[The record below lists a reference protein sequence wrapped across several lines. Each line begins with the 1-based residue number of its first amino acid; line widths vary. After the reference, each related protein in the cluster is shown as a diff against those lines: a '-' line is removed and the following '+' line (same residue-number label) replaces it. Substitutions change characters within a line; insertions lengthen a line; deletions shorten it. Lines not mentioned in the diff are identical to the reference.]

1 MNIFRVILEECRP
14 KQWIKNTLVIVAP
27 LTSKSLFESST
38 LISTIAIFCSM
49 CAVSSATYFVND
61 LRDREADAR
70 HAKKQRRPIASGRL
84 SVHVA
89 YFVIAVLLSVGLV
102 TAALVSIESLLIVFI
117 YLSLT
122 TAYSFRL
129 KHVPVIEIIIVASGF
144 MIRAFLGAVAADVPP
159 SSWFMTCIFAGS
171 LFVATRKRY
180 AEKKAAYLGR
190 AETRK
195 VLNSYSLKVLSIGSQ
210 LLSACF
216 VLAYLAWCAKVNIG
230 GSASL
235 TLRLVSAVPLCGAVI
250 RYQRQSEGEIGES
263 PEDLLTEDLV
273 MKIWGIFWIIAVGL
287 SLYAG

>member
-1 MNIFRVILEECRP
+1 MKNLRVLLEECRP
-14 KQWIKNTLVIVAP
+14 KQWIKNSLVVVAP

-61 LRDREADAR
+61 VRDREADAQ
-70 HAKKQRRPIASGRL
+70 HAKKRRRPIASGRL

-89 YFVIAVLLSVGLV
+89 YIGIAVLLSVGLAM
-102 TAALVSIESLLIVFI
+102 AAIVSIKSLIVVVV

-129 KHVPVIEIIIVASGF
+129 KHVPFIEIAIVASGF
-144 MIRAFLGAVAADVPP
+144 VIRAFLGAIAAEVPP
-159 SSWFMTCIFAGS
+159 SSWFMTSIFAGS

-180 AEKKAAYLGR
+180 AEKKLAHSGGI
-190 AETRK
+190 ETRR
-195 VLNSYSLKVLSIGSQ
+195 VLNSYSLKVLSVGSQ

-216 VLAYLAWCAKVNIG
+216 VLAYIAWCVEVNIG
-230 GSASL
+230 GSGAL

-263 PEDLLTEDLV
+263 PEDLLTEDRT
-273 MKIWGIFWIIAVGL
+273 MRIWGIFWTIAVGL

>member
-1 MNIFRVILEECRP
+1 
-14 KQWIKNTLVIVAP
+14 
-27 LTSKSLFESST
+27 
-38 LISTIAIFCSM
+38 M
-49 CAVSSATYFVND
+49 CAMSSATYFVND

-159 SSWFMTCIFAGS
+159 SSWFMTCIFVGS

-195 VLNSYSLKVLSIGSQ
+195 VLNSYSLKVLSFGSQ
-210 LLSACF
+210 LLGACF
-216 VLAYLAWCAKVNIG
+216 FLAYLAWCAKVNIG
-230 GSASL
+230 GSGSF

-250 RYQRQSEGEIGES
+250 RYQRQSEGKIGES
-263 PEDLLTEDLV
+263 PEDLLTEDLA

>member
-1 MNIFRVILEECRP
+1 MKNFRVLLEECRP
-14 KQWIKNTLVIVAP
+14 KQWIKNSLVVVAP
-27 LTSKSLFESST
+27 LTSKTLFDSST
-38 LISTIAIFCSM
+38 LLSTIAIFCSM

-61 LRDREADAR
+61 VRDREADAQ

-84 SVHVA
+84 SLQVA
-89 YFVIAVLLSVGLV
+89 YIGIAMLLGVGLA
-102 TAALVSIESLLIVFI
+102 TAALVSIKSFLVVVA

-129 KHVPVIEIIIVASGF
+129 KHVPIVEIVIVASGF
-144 MIRAFLGAVAADVPP
+144 VIRAFLGAVAADVPP
-159 SSWFMTCIFAGS
+159 STWFMASIFAGS

-180 AEKKAAYLGR
+180 AEKKAAYLGG

-195 VLNSYSLKVLSIGSQ
+195 VLNSYSLRVLSVGSQ
-210 LLSACF
+210 LLSAFF
-216 VLAYLAWCAKVNIG
+216 VLAYIGWCAEVNIG
-230 GSASL
+230 GSSAL
-235 TLRLVSAVPLCGAVI
+235 TWRLVSAVPLCGAVI

-263 PEDLLTEDLV
+263 PEDLLTEDRP

>member
-1 MNIFRVILEECRP
+1 MNTLRVIIEECRP
-14 KQWIKNTLVIVAP
+14 KQWIKNSLVIVAP
-27 LTSKSLFESST
+27 LTSKSLFQSWTLVST
-38 LISTIAIFCSM
+38 VAIFCSM
-49 CAVSSATYFVND
+49 CAVSSAAYFVND
-61 LRDREADAR
+61 VRDREADAR

-84 SVHVA
+84 SVQVA
-89 YFVIAVLLSVGLV
+89 YFSIAVLLSVGLV
-102 TAALVSIESLLIVFI
+102 TAALVSIESLLIVVI

-144 MIRAFLGAVAADVPP
+144 MIRAFLGAVAIDVPP
-159 SSWFMTCIFAGS
+159 SSWFMACIFAGS

-195 VLNSYSLKVLSIGSQ
+195 VLNSYSLKVLSVGSQ

-216 VLAYLAWCAKVNIG
+216 VLTYVAWCAEVNIG
-230 GSASL
+230 GSGAL
-235 TLRLVSAVPLCGAVI
+235 TWRLVSTVPLCGAVI

-263 PEDLLTEDLV
+263 PEDLLTEDRA
-273 MKIWGIFWIIAVGL
+273 MKIWGIFWITAVGL